1 MSVLILA
8 VLFAT
13 NTDAPKIRVGIP
25 AKIENLVLAGSEL
38 EVKPLDDRR
47 AKVVVRITSAQKHGT
62 AHRYDLT
69 YYALEPGTYNL
80 IDFLQR
86 KDGTPI
92 GELAPI
98 TFVADSSLPPGQ
110 VLPAEQSPRPVAS
123 MGGYKWWLIAAG
135 IAWLLVML
143 AIIFVGRKKPVYAEM
158 LSGRP
163 VSLADRLRPLVERG
177 LAGQLSLEERAD
189 LERSLIGFWTRR
201 LQLEKVRPA
210 ERFARLRSDLN
221 AGPLLEQL
229 ESWLHKPGPQDHVDL
244 AALLRPYK
252 NMPADALDEPEVAAR

>member
-1 MSVLILA
+1 MSALVLATLLA
-8 VLFAT
+8 AAA
-13 NTDAPKIRVGIP
+13 DGPKIRVGIP

-47 AKVVVRITSAQKHGT
+47 AKVVVRITSAEKHGS
-62 AHRYDLT
+62 AHRYDLN

-98 TFVADSSLPPGQ
+98 PIVAESGLPPGQ
-110 VLPAEQSPRPVAS
+110 VLPSEQAPKPVAS
-123 MGGYKWWLIAAG
+123 MGGYKWWLIVAG
-135 IAWLLVML
+135 VVWLLVML
-143 AIIFVGRKKPVYAEM
+143 AILFVGRKKPMYAEV
-158 LSGRP
+158 LAGRRM
-163 VSLADRLRPLVERG
+163 SLADRLRPLVERG
-177 LAGQLSLEERAD
+177 LDGRLSSEERAD

-201 LQLEKVRPA
+201 LQLERVRPA
-210 ERFARLRSDLN
+210 DRFGTLRSDPN

-229 ESWLHKPGPQDHVDL
+229 EAWLHKPGPQDSVDL
-244 AALLRPYK
+244 VALLRPYK
-252 NMPADALDEPEVAAR
+252 DMPADALDEAEVAAR